1 MLSVTFCKNQKCVI
15 TKFPTSTLNK
25 LIIYRLFV
33 NGLPKDK
40 SQQEIQQAMSEVS
53 EDVSDVIVHPGS
65 NPGKI
70 IMFYYSFT
78 YGFGV

>member
-15 TKFPTSTLNK
+15 TKFPTSTAT
-25 LIIYRLFV
+25 YRLFV